1 MDIKRCDLCG
11 RVGLKGFKQFS
22 MPRYIEEVYPTID
35 SQKVQIELGS
45 ITTDLCENC
54 QKKIANM
61 FKDVEAKDLIGADIY
76 YKEE

>member
-35 SQKVQIELGS
+35 GQKAQIELGS

-61 FKDVEAKDLIGADIY
+61 FKDAEAKDLMSADIY